1 MRQGLSHPGPRP
13 ASAAYQAAATSH
25 ETIPREG
32 KRKVEPFVAVR
43 LGRQIGYAL
52 VQKTSTLALGSRLS
66 ATADLRLAEIL
77 INVQTGTTQP
87 ATANRTCHQSR
98 PAPLLDCR
106 R

>member
-1 MRQGLSHPGPRP
+1 M
-13 ASAAYQAAATSH
+13 
-25 ETIPREG
+25 
-32 KRKVEPFVAVR
+32 EPFVAVR

-52 VQKTSTLALGSRLS
+52 VQEASTLALGSRLS
-66 ATADLRLAEIL
+66 ALGSRLSAIADLRLAEIL
-77 INVQTGTTQP
+77 FNVQTGTTQP